1 MLTALQIDRRIRN
14 YSEVL
19 DVCEYLGEQM
29 YGSGVNAL
37 MVMLRASPEYIKTL
51 NSQGFKRWVSGRS
64 KQTKGEIKERISE
77 RRKHEDAMPEL
88 SDDSYEVE
96 SQPVV

>member
-37 MVMLRASPEYIKTL
+37 TVMLRASPEYIKAL
-51 NSQGFKRWVSGRS
+51 DNPNFKRWRTARDKPVKDGIAERTS
-64 KQTKGEIKERISE
+64 KRRERE
-77 RRKHEDAMPEL
+77 Q
-88 SDDSYEVE
+88 
-96 SQPVV
+96 QPVV